1 MTAVKQK
8 RLSSDRLDKVL
19 ANVRELRIDFD
30 TRTNE
35 FAWTR
40 ILSLARRHDLTT
52 YDASYL
58 ELAARDGLALAT
70 YDRDLAA
77 AAKSEGVLVLPA

>member
-1 MTAVKQK
+1 MAVRQK
-8 RLSSDRLDKVL
+8 RLNSDRLDKVL
-19 ANVRELRIDFD
+19 ANIKELKIDVD
-30 TRTNE
+30 KRTNE

-58 ELAARDGLALAT
+58 ELAARGGLALAT
-70 YDRDLAA
+70 YDRDLAE
-77 AAKSEGVLVLPA
+77 AAKSEGVLVT